1 MIVLFIINDLKEK
14 KSRGHQIGK
23 KSANCCITPPPI
35 PFFCFFFLQKTVC
48 ELQS

>member
-14 KSRGHQIGK
+14 KVGVTRSEK

-35 PFFCFFFLQKTVC
+35 PFSAFFLQKIVC